1 MRGPAPKSPKMRQR
15 RNKASTAAALSS
27 SVAAAVSVEIPKC
40 PDGKWHP
47 GAVAWWKEVW
57 SSPMVAEYTNT
68 DRQELM
74 KLLRLENDFHQAEKP
89 RERLSLL
96 AEIRLQRQCF
106 GRTAMDRRR
115 LNWSIESPKSEK
127 PAVDEAE
134 NEKDDR
140 DFLRDVH

>member
-1 MRGPAPKSPKMRQR
+1 MPGPSPKNPKMRQR

-27 SVAAAVSVEIPKC
+27 VVAAVSVEIPKC

-47 GAVAWWKEVW
+47 AAVTWWKEVW

-106 GRTAMDRRR
+106 GLTAMDRRR
-115 LNWSIESPKSEK
+115 LNWSIEAPKTEK
-127 PAVDEAE
+127 PAAEEAE
-134 NEKDDR
+134 GGRDDR
-140 DFLRDVH
+140 DFLRAIH